1 MRKCSL
7 LLVLGLI
14 VALCQLSSADPPKA
28 QAPSSEPA
36 KAPPDWKE
44 DPVCKMVFF
53 AVLEGLYEDGV
64 STEAAASV
72 VGRAKDGKAE
82 IRRTFVFQCPLCHP
96 VYEAFRAYQQ
106 RPAFRDKGDTF
117 GKGIDAKL
125 EAGLRSEDLL
135 TRQRAL
141 QELVQR
147 WVERRLNGMGLSP
160 EQKSDWA
167 RRLKER
173 SGEGNARLDQ
183 LKGTDAW
190 YRLWG
195 YGFCAACAG
204 CEGACKIL
212 KAPQEK

>member
-1 MRKCSL
+1 MRKCYLFSALSL
-7 LLVLGLI
+7 L
-14 VALCQLSSADPPKA
+14 VAVTLSPAADPPKPA
-28 QAPSSEPA
+28 VPKQA
-36 KAPPDWKE
+36 APRPTVDWKE
-44 DPVCKMVFF
+44 DSVCKMVFF

-117 GKGIDAKL
+117 GKGIDAKS
-125 EAGLRSEDLL
+125 EAGLRSEYLL

-160 EQKSDWA
+160 EQKSNWA